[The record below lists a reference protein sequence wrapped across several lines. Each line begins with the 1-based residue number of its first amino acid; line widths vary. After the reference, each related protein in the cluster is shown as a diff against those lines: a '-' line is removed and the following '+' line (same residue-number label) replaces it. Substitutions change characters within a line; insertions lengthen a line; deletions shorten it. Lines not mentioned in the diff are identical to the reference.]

1 MTSGRAVTGS
11 SRQGI
16 TLLEILLV
24 LGLLALAAGLSLPA
38 IMGFVRDK
46 ALRSGADAVRSALQ
60 STRLRAMERGEA
72 YSWRFEPGGR
82 WFAAVPRDAAGGLVR
97 QPAQAARKPAGGPR
111 ARGRGTIRIRA
122 STGPARSA
130 PAGAPVAAP
139 GAGHAGIHPL
149 VLRTSRG
156 NLPGGV
162 CHRGCLR
169 AGPLAA
175 GGGSGFVRP
184 PRGLPAPLPARPRPP
199 RWGRLGAGGA
209 TAGRVVVPIPRGIS
223 HDLPDRSAAGPRCR
237 RRAPRA

>member
-82 WFAAVPRDAAGGLVR
+82 WFAAVPRDAAGG
-97 QPAQAARKPAGGPR
+97 
-111 ARGRGTIRIRA
+111 
-122 STGPARSA
+122 
-130 PAGAPVAAP
+130 
-139 GAGHAGIHPL
+139 
-149 VLRTSRG
+149 
-156 NLPGGV
+156 
-162 CHRGCLR
+162 
-169 AGPLAA
+169 
-175 GGGSGFVRP
+175 
-184 PRGLPAPLPARPRPP
+184 
-199 RWGRLGAGGA
+199 GA
-209 TAGRVVVPIPRGIS
+209 TAGAGSGAPSGQGAASNATQAAPGERVWVLLGE
-223 HDLPDRSAAGPRCR
+223 LPEGVAFPPSDGAAGGTIDLKLLEGLPGVERLR
-237 RRAPRA
+237 PETVWSAPWTFSVDGSSNGGEITLTNARSQTIRISLRALTGTVTLSPIETAAPR